1 MPLGHGGGGR
11 APARAPADGLPGA
24 GALRRPGE
32 LETTRPHLKTP
43 GKAGPKRVQPY
54 QRPAP
59 EKILQAFN
67 TWSFKREQP
76 DNKQSILS
84 LIGELVHH
92 DLPIQFLMYWGKGP
106 RHELAQP
113 DIACLDH
120 LKDLTRRVDEVYPHG
135 ATFRL
140 IFTDTH
146 AELNGYAKDAC
157 EHYFEA
163 VTAAAFGRGFDACR
177 LSHLMAAVGVVER
190 DGALDAAVPEETLEK
205 LRACAEKWYHG
216 EGGAAD
222 GAEKYYRMNMR
233 EKRVVEL
240 AFPRA
245 IFTTFNGSQFRS
257 LFPDRLPVF
266 YMYSLRRGV
275 SIKPWFIPAAADG
288 ADVPHTDM
296 SHVDMPHV
304 DAPHTDAPHTRAPSA
319 DLLSTEPAS

>member
-1 MPLGHGGGGR
+1 MPSGHGAGR
-11 APARAPADGLPGA
+11 GPARAPAGGLPGA
-24 GALRRPGE
+24 GAARRPGE
-32 LETTRPHLKTP
+32 LETTRPHLKAP
-43 GKAGPKRVQPY
+43 GKGGAKREHPH

-76 DNKQSILS
+76 DNKQAILNV
-84 LIGELVHH
+84 IGDLVHH
-92 DLPIQFLMYWGKGP
+92 DQPIQFLMYWGKGP
-106 RHELAQP
+106 RHSLAKP
-113 DIACLDH
+113 DTACLDH
-120 LKDLTRRVDEVYPHG
+120 LKDLTRRVDEVYRHG

-146 AELNGYAKDAC
+146 AELNGHGRDVC
-157 EHYFEA
+157 ERYFQA
-163 VTAAAFGRGFDACR
+163 VAAAAAARGFDACR
-177 LSHLMAAVGVVER
+177 LSHLMAAVGMVEC
-190 DGALDAAVPEETLEK
+190 DGDIDEAVPEDTLEK
-205 LRACAEKWYHG
+205 LRVCAEKWYRG
-216 EGGAAD
+216 EGGATD

-275 SIKPWFIPAAADG
+275 SIKPWFIPEAADG
-288 ADVPHTDM
+288 TDPHHADAHHADA
-296 SHVDMPHV
+296 SHPQ
-304 DAPHTDAPHTRAPSA
+304 AGSTDAPWADAP
-319 DLLSTEPAS
+319 PAGPAA